1 MQNLLDGNA
10 TQIKVKTSTFYP
22 QISYEISL
30 KPVLGL
36 VDSLTASK
44 FPTKKTGMTTFI
56 RKYKLCIH
64 KKGIKTKKTRKGTPL
79 TLIFFS
85 HEDWLRDVLKSSYSG
100 KR

>member
-10 TQIKVKTSTFYP
+10 TQIKVKTSPFCP
-22 QISYEISL
+22 LISFEISL

-56 RKYKLCIH
+56 RKCKLCIH
-64 KKGIKTKKTRKGTPL
+64 KKGNKDEKK
-79 TLIFFS
+79 
-85 HEDWLRDVLKSSYSG
+85 HERAH
-100 KR
+100 R